1 MRRKS
6 EHIVLFI
13 SILTALVSQGMAEQL
28 FKVAVVNSEQTLLN
42 SQEGK
47 KAIAILQEKEQKI
60 NSQLA
65 DMDKKIQD
73 MDTKLQTQ
81 RLVMTFEAQEQLS
94 FDLENL
100 RTERK
105 RFAKDSFKEWKR
117 LQFQLYNKIREEV
130 NPIIEDVAKEKEFSL
145 VLDLSSNS
153 VIYFDLSV
161 DITAEVIKRYDA
173 SKGKI
178 NNDEFSF
185 KKLN

>member
-1 MRRKS
+1 
-6 EHIVLFI
+6 
-13 SILTALVSQGMAEQL
+13 
-28 FKVAVVNSEQTLLN
+28 
-42 SQEGK
+42 
-47 KAIAILQEKEQKI
+47 
-60 NSQLA
+60 
-65 DMDKKIQD
+65 MDKKIQD

-94 FDLENL
+94 FNLDNL

-105 RFAKDSFKEWKR
+105 RFAEDSLKDWQR
-117 LQFQLYNKIREEV
+117 LKFQLYNKIREEV

-153 VIYFDLSV
+153 VVYFDLSV

-178 NNDEFSF
+178 INEEFSL